1 MESHLG
7 FFFFFSFWERYRK
20 DPFPGS
26 MSDEMENKTVGILS
40 VKIQEVLIGGEGLT
54 EGFQGARTHGVNG
67 IRKEVCERIQ
77 MDGFPRECG

>member
-1 MESHLG
+1 M
-7 FFFFFSFWERYRK
+7 
-20 DPFPGS
+20 
-26 MSDEMENKTVGILS
+26 
-40 VKIQEVLIGGEGLT
+40 KIQEVLIGGEGLA

>member
-1 MESHLG
+1 MESHLA
-7 FFFFFSFWERYRK
+7 FFFFFSGRGIGKTRSLEACQMRWRI
-20 DPFPGS
+20 
-26 MSDEMENKTVGILS
+26 KTVGILS
-40 VKIQEVLIGGEGLT
+40 MKIQEVLIGGEGLA